1 MVQHTSCLQ
10 CCPLWLPVC
19 EWLWLYMPPDVQQR
33 AGMSGLAPGVV
44 LGRTGP
50 GASPI
55 VSGWK
60 IPSTAP
66 TTAHVP
72 LPRKPLLLWL
82 GSLRLPWSTCCA
94 LTPAQCHGRR
104 LQKASPTLKSP
115 PPHTPHPPAHTSASP
130 AHFSAMRRC
139 SRHVQPLAPVASF
152 WCKLLS
158 TPMRSQATTL
168 CLQLLS
174 WALMLTSKH
183 DAGLWQRNCCH
194 QRLQAAVKSLCN
206 LGPTLLVSVSRQRLL
221 WDVTCSVAL
230 CHCVGIPLTAQRHF
244 LSCRVTDDV
253 LKLQQHLTNDQSCL
267 LTQACEVLLGLFLF
281 LCYA

>member
-82 GSLRLPWSTCCA
+82 GSLRLLWSTCCA
-94 LTPAQCHGRR
+94 STPAQCHGRR

-115 PPHTPHPPAHTSASP
+115 HPPPPPRPYLCFPCAFLSNAPLFKTRSAAGP
-130 AHFSAMRRC
+130 C
-139 SRHVQPLAPVASF
+139 
-152 WCKLLS
+152 CKLLVQASEHANAQPGHDALPS
-158 TPMRSQATTL
+158 TP
-168 CLQLLS
+168 QLGS
-174 WALMLTSKH
+174 
-183 DAGLWQRNCCH
+183 DADKQ
-194 QRLQAAVKSLCN
+194 
-206 LGPTLLVSVSRQRLL
+206 T
-221 WDVTCSVAL
+221 
-230 CHCVGIPLTAQRHF
+230 
-244 LSCRVTDDV
+244 
-253 LKLQQHLTNDQSCL
+253 
-267 LTQACEVLLGLFLF
+267 
-281 LCYA
+281 